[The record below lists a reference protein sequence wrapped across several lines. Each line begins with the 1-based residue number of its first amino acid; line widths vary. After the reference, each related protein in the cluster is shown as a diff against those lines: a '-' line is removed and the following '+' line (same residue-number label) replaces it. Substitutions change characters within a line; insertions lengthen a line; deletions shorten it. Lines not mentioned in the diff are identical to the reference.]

1 MNSIHTLTIGV
12 LKVGGGHVVLKC
24 SCIAILYCECTFCF
38 KFCAATT
45 LTWIVYA
52 VMQSC
57 VQLEYRTI
65 CLDVHV
71 FQYLHCCVFAY
82 LWYLYCIC
90 VTMLELVLYFQWT
103 IEIGG
108 QSAICS
114 RDLGESW
121 TQWWRERNLSKWKS
135 WKCLRFEIPSRF
147 SVRRQYWMFSDSVS
161 AKV

>member
-90 VTMLELVLYFQWT
+90 VTMLELVLYFQCT
-103 IEIGG
+103 IQIDNQ
-108 QSAICS
+108 QSAREIS
-114 RDLGESW
+114 GNLGLNGGGKG
-121 TQWWRERNLSKWKS
+121 T
-135 WKCLRFEIPSRF
+135 
-147 SVRRQYWMFSDSVS
+147 
-161 AKV
+161 

>member
-1 MNSIHTLTIGV
+1 MQFFNAVILPFCSGSTRICICWVLTL
-12 LKVGGGHVVLKC
+12 K
-24 SCIAILYCECTFCF
+24 
-38 KFCAATT
+38 
-45 LTWIVYA
+45 WIVYA
-52 VMQSC
+52 VIQSS
-57 VQLEYRTI
+57 VHLKYTGHSVWI
-65 CLDVHV
+65 CLHFSICTTV
-71 FQYLHCCVFAY
+71 YLYIYGTCIVFAVH
-82 LWYLYCIC
+82 IC
-90 VTMLELVLYFQWT
+90 FTALLLELVLYFQWT